1 MFILPNRISLKNTS
15 YCGNNETA
23 TVIMPTKNT
32 ILCFKNHY
40 KKIPIPFA
48 VYADFECFTLPVT
61 SCQPNPNKSYTQG
74 YQKHEPSGYCLYLKG
89 LDGLNVNFKPIVY
102 TKKTSDEDISKRFI
116 KHVIKLTQNLP
127 RILLKTKTL
136 QFNFSRRKRFS
147 IGNNMSYL

>member
-1 MFILPNRISLKNTS
+1 MS

-32 ILCFKNHY
+32 ILCFQNHF
-40 KKIPIPFA
+40 KKLPIPFTI
-48 VYADFECFTLPVT
+48 YADFECFTMPIN
-61 SCQPNPNKSYTQG
+61 SFQPNPNKSYTQA

-102 TKKTSDEDISKRFI
+102 TKKTSDEDISKKFI
-116 KHVIKLTQNLP
+116 KHKIDILNLP
-127 RILLKTKTL
+127 KLLFKTKTS

-147 IGNNMSYL
+147 ISNTLSYEMST